1 MSSFELSVRFF
12 LQLTVILFV
21 CRGVGILAKRFGQPQ
36 VVAEMMAGVAL
47 GPSLFGLWFPGA
59 QAWLF
64 PKQSMPLLFATCQ
77 VGLALYMFLVG
88 MEFRADLFRNKAKT
102 GISVSVAGMVAP
114 FILGAGLG
122 YWLLKQGGFFT
133 AEVAPL
139 EAMLFLGASMCITA
153 FPMLARIIRE
163 QGLTGTSL
171 GTLAL
176 AAGAMDDAAAWC
188 VLAVV
193 LSSFGGDWMIAIK
206 AIGGGVAYGVLVMT
220 FGRKLFTR
228 FATAMER
235 SGSLHGGLLTGVLAC
250 VMMGAWIT
258 DSLGI
263 YAVFGAFIMGAA
275 MPKGAFGE
283 EVRRQV
289 EPLTVCL
296 LLPLFFTYSGLNTRL
311 DLVNTPWLWFIAL
324 IALVLATLGKGGACW
339 AAARACG
346 VPQREALGI
355 GTLMNARGLMEL
367 IILNIGLERGVITP
381 TLFTIMVFMAVIT
394 TLMATPLFRR
404 LHGMPRGI

>member
-1 MSSFELSVRFF
+1 MSAFELSVRFF

-21 CRGVGILAKRFGQPQ
+21 CRGVGMLAKRLGQPQ

-47 GPSLFGLWFPGA
+47 GPSLFGLWFPEA

-64 PKQSMPLLFATCQ
+64 PKESMPLLFAVSQ

-88 MEFRADLFRNKAKT
+88 MEFRTDLFRSKARA
-102 GISVSVAGMVAP
+102 GVMVSAAGMLAP
-114 FILGAGLG
+114 FVLGAALG
-122 YWLLKQGGFFT
+122 YWLLQQGGFFT
-133 AEVAPL
+133 AEVAVI

-163 QGLTGTSL
+163 QGLSGTSL

-193 LSSFGGDWMIAIK
+193 LSSFGGDWMIALK
-206 AIGGGVAYGVLVMT
+206 AIGGGVAYGMLVMT
-220 FGRKLFTR
+220 IGRKLFTR
-228 FATAMER
+228 FATAMEKA
-235 SGSLHGGLLTGVLAC
+235 GGLHGGLLTGVLAC
-250 VMMGAWIT
+250 VMAGAWIT

-275 MPKGAFGE
+275 MPKGEFAE
-283 EVRRQV
+283 ETRRQV

-311 DLVNTPWLWFIAL
+311 DLVNTPWLWFIAF
-324 IALVLATLGKGGACW
+324 IALAFATLGKGGACW
-339 AAARACG
+339 AAARCAG

-381 TLFTIMVFMAVIT
+381 TLFTIMVFMAVVT

-404 LHGMPRGI
+404 IYGMPRGI

>member
-1 MSSFELSVRFF
+1 MSTFELSVRFF

-21 CRGVGILAKRFGQPQ
+21 CRGVGILAKRCGQPQ

-47 GPSLFGLWFPGA
+47 GPSLFGLWFPEA
-59 QAWLF
+59 QSWLF
-64 PKQSMPLLFATCQ
+64 PKESMPLLFATSQ

-88 MEFRADLFRNKAKT
+88 MEFRTDLFRNKARA
-102 GISVSVAGMVAP
+102 GMMVSVAGMLAP
-114 FILGAGLG
+114 FILGAALG

-133 AEVAPL
+133 AEVGSM

-163 QGLTGTSL
+163 QGLSGTSL

-193 LSSFGGDWMIAIK
+193 LSSFGGNWMIALK

-220 FGRKLFTR
+220 VGRRLFQR
-228 FATAMER
+228 FAIAMEK
-235 SGSLHGGLLTGVLAC
+235 SGALHGGLLTGVLAC
-250 VMMGAWIT
+250 VMAGAWLT

-275 MPKGAFGE
+275 MPKAAFGE

-289 EPLTVCL
+289 EPITVCL

-311 DLVNTPWLWFIAL
+311 DLVNSPWLWFIAFL
-324 IALVLATLGKGGACW
+324 ALAFATLGKGGACW

-346 VPQREALGI
+346 VPHREALGI

-381 TLFTIMVFMAVIT
+381 TLFTIMVFMAVVT

-404 LHGMPRGI
+404 LHGLPQGL

>member
-1 MSSFELSVRFF
+1 MTAFELSVLFF

-21 CRGVGILAKRFGQPQ
+21 CRGVGMLAKRFGQPQ

-47 GPSLFGLWFPGA
+47 GPSFFGHWFPEA
-59 QAWLF
+59 QALLF

-88 MEFRADLFRNKAKT
+88 LEFRSDLFRKKARA
-102 GISVSVAGMVAP
+102 GVMVSAAGMLAP
-114 FILGAGLG
+114 FVLGAAFG

-133 AEVAPL
+133 EDVNKI

-193 LSSFGGDWMIAIK
+193 LSSFGGDWMIALK
-206 AIGGGVAYGVLVMT
+206 AIGGGVAYGVIMMT
-220 FGRKLFTR
+220 VGRKLFEG

-235 SGSLHGGLLTGVLAC
+235 SGGLQAGLLTGVLAC
-250 VMMGAWIT
+250 VMAGAWIT

-275 MPKGAFGE
+275 MPKGEFAE
-283 EVRRQV
+283 EVRKQV

-311 DLVNTPWLWFIAL
+311 DLVNTPWLWMIAMV
-324 IALVLATLGKGGACW
+324 ALLLATLGKGVACW
-339 AAARACG
+339 GAARFCG

-381 TLFTIMVFMAVIT
+381 TLFTIMVFMAIVT

-404 LHGMPRGI
+404 LYGMPKGI